1 MFTKLFWQDAVER
14 AVSTVAQTVLAMTGL
29 DGVNVLH
36 LELKKVL
43 LTAAVAGVLSLLKAL
58 VAVRA
63 GGNSAS
69 FTVTN
74 VK

>member
-1 MFTKLFWQDAVER
+1 MLTKLFWQDALER
-14 AVSTVAQTVLAMTGL
+14 VVSTVAQTILAMTGL
-29 DGVNVLH
+29 DGANVLH
-36 LELKKVL
+36 LDVRKVL
-43 LTAAVAGVLSLLKAL
+43 LTAAVAGVLSLLKAV